1 MKYALII
8 MTAFTSMF
16 SAKLY
21 SKDNA
26 TIGVVNFTT
35 CVTDSKF
42 GKQEQGNFDKLRK
55 QMTSMMEESQK
66 EIQDLSAKLD
76 DADFVDSLS
85 PKAEE
90 ELKMKF
96 QTKNQDMQ
104 RLQNQYYQVL
114 QQANMQVMQK
124 MNQNVSAAAEIV
136 AKQKKLGIVINKEAC
151 FYNNP
156 TLEVTN
162 LVISQ
167 MNKTFDIEEKKNK
180 LAEKTEE
187 KASENQLSKEATTQK
202 KKSA

>member
-1 MKYALII
+1 MKYTLILLI
-8 MTAFTSMF
+8 AFSSMF
-16 SAKLY
+16 SSKLY
-21 SKDNA
+21 SKDRA

-35 CVTDSKF
+35 CVTNSKF
-42 GKQEQGNFDKLRK
+42 GKQEQGNFDKLRE
-55 QMTSMMEESQK
+55 QMTSMIEESQK
-66 EIQDLSAKLD
+66 ELQEMSAKLD
-76 DADFVDSLS
+76 DADYVDGLS

-124 MNQNVSAAAEIV
+124 MNQNVSTAAEAV
-136 AKQKKLGIVINKEAC
+136 AKQKNLNLVMNKEAC
-151 FYNNP
+151 FYHKP
-156 TLEVTN
+156 TLEVTD
-162 LVISQ
+162 LVIAE
-167 MNKTFDIEEKKNK
+167 MNKTYEVEEKKKK

-187 KASENQLSKEATTQK
+187 KASENQVSKNTSTP